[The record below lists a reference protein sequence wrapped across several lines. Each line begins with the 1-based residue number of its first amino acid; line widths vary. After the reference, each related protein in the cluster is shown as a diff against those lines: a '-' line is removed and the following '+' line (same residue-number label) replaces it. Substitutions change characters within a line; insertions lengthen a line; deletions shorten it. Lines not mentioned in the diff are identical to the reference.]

1 MNDDYDFLKE
11 NPFIVMA
18 IGGVFLVV
26 FIVGLV
32 FTLISDD
39 TSFWTTGWAIIPGG
53 ILLAIGIVQY
63 FQRQNY
69 EKMVLAILKNYEGS
83 TVTLQDLSEQLD
95 IDIKLLRKVLLRLQG
110 TGKLACRID
119 RGEINVL
126 SVLTPRLGAAAR
138 PILAAGPSRPELA
151 SEGDFVYCPFCGA
164 KNPEKAIF
172 CKNCGQA
179 FQ

>member
-1 MNDDYDFLKE
+1 LNDDYDFLKE

-18 IGGVFLVV
+18 IGCVFLLV
-26 FIVGLV
+26 FITGLA
-32 FTLISDD
+32 FTVISDD
-39 TSFWTTGWAIIPGG
+39 ASFWTTGWAIIPGG
-53 ILLAIGIVQY
+53 ILFAVGIIQY

-69 EKMVLAILKNYEGS
+69 EKMVLAILKNYENS
-83 TVTLQDLSEQLD
+83 TITLQDLSEQLD

-110 TGKLACRID
+110 AGKLVCRID
-119 RGEINVL
+119 RGMISVL
-126 SVLTPRLGAAAR
+126 SVLAPRLEVAAQ